1 MAGFPITKGKSLH
14 SQMVITLKP
23 VAWVK
28 NSRHQTVDDF
38 WGDVVSEILLDDEIP
53 EAVFNQ
59 ITGFSHLEII
69 YYFDQVKADHFV
81 YSRRPRGNPEFPEMG
96 IFAQRNKDRPNQLGL
111 CTVELIWHRGRSIG
125 VKYLDA
131 IDGTPVLDIKPVF
144 QEFRPRGETRQP
156 DWVSELMKV
165 YWDSEKK

>member
-1 MAGFPITKGKSLH
+1 ME
-14 SQMVITLKP
+14 ITLRP

-28 NSRHQTVDDF
+28 NDRHQTVDDY
-38 WGDVVSEILLDDEIP
+38 WGNIVSEILLDVGIP
-53 EAVFNQ
+53 EHAFNR
-59 ITGFSHLEII
+59 ITDFSHLEVI
-69 YYFDQVKADHFV
+69 YYFDQAKEDQIP

-111 CTVELIWHRGRSIG
+111 CTVELIWHRERSIG

-144 QEFRPRGETRQP
+144 REFRLEKETRQP
-156 DWVSELMKV
+156 DWVSALMKN
-165 YWDSEKK
+165 YF